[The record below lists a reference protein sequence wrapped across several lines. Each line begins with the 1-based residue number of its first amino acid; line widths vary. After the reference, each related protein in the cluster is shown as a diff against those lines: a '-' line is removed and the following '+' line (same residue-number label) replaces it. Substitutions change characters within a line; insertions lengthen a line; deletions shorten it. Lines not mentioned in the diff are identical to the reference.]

1 MRQSFV
7 LFVSDFGSPVHV
19 SVVFDIVFIA
29 HGSFGYV
36 LFCFMH
42 MLLLAPKHMQGRS
55 NKPICIL
62 TAYLVRNGCCLAC
75 IWLAC
80 ACQCRF

>member
-1 MRQSFV
+1 M

-42 MLLLAPKHMQGRS
+42 MLLLAPKHM
-55 NKPICIL
+55 
-62 TAYLVRNGCCLAC
+62 
-75 IWLAC
+75 
-80 ACQCRF
+80 